1 MKLFGTVPAARRRAA
16 LVVGLAACAVV
27 CAASGLMAKS
37 PTPQTPQ
44 QTPAPQAP
52 APPDQMKF
60 ASDAELIF
68 MQIAADK
75 TADFE
80 EVMGKVRDAL
90 AKSDKPERKAQASHW
105 HIFKADAPP
114 AGGVVLYVMVL
125 NPVAKDQTYD
135 LMKILQE
142 GGATPEELQA
152 LYAKLSG
159 ALKMINLSGLNKVLE
174 MGGAGTGS

>member
-16 LVVGLAACAVV
+16 LVGGFAACAVI
-27 CAASGLMAKS
+27 CAASGLVAKS
-37 PTPQTPQ
+37 ATPQTPAPQ
-44 QTPAPQAP
+44 QTPAAAQP
-52 APPDQMKF
+52 ADQMKF

-80 EVMGKVRDAL
+80 EVMGKVKAAL
-90 AKSDKPERKAQASHW
+90 AKSDKPERKAQAAAW
-105 HIFKADAPP
+105 HIFKAEAPP

-159 ALKMINLSGLNKVLE
+159 ALKMINLSGLSKVID
-174 MGGAGTGS
+174 MGGGS

>member
-16 LVVGLAACAVV
+16 LVGGFAACAVI
-27 CAASGLMAKS
+27 CAASGLVAKS
-37 PTPQTPQ
+37 ATPQAAPQ
-44 QTPAPQAP
+44 QTPAAQP
-52 APPDQMKF
+52 ADQMKF

-80 EVMGKVRDAL
+80 EVMGKVKAAL
-90 AKSDKPERKAQASHW
+90 AKSDKPERKAQAAAW
-105 HIFKADAPP
+105 HIFKAEAPP

-142 GGATPEELQA
+142 GGTTPEELQA

-159 ALKMINLSGLNKVLE
+159 ALKMINLSGLGKVID
-174 MGGAGTGS
+174 MGGGS